1 MTNEAQK
8 YAEGI
13 ADEVRALDKALAGG
27 DEAAQ
32 ALVDLEMTDREDAE
46 GDWFGLWLNESAL
59 DVSVRVDTRGHDWGA
74 TVIVLRTVGGPRCE
88 VVWDSH
94 DASNVEVLAWW
105 GRDIGRERITV
116 DHIAARFEELVE
128 LNFPASAPS
137 TATSVFRH
145 RRET

>member
-1 MTNEAQK
+1 MTNSTNEAQK
-8 YAEGI
+8 YAAGI

-27 DEAAQ
+27 EEAAQ

-105 GRDIGRERITV
+105 GSELGRKRITV
-116 DHIAARFEELVE
+116 DHVAARFEELVE
-128 LNFPASAPS
+128 LSA
-137 TATSVFRH
+137 ATTRA
-145 RRET
+145 

>member
-1 MTNEAQK
+1 MTNSTNEAQK
-8 YAEGI
+8 YAAGI

-27 DEAAQ
+27 EEAAQ

-59 DVSVRVDTRGHDWGA
+59 DVSVRVDTRGPDWGA

-105 GRDIGRERITV
+105 GSELGRKRITV
-116 DHIAARFEELVE
+116 DHVAARFEELVE
-128 LNFPASAPS
+128 LSA
-137 TATSVFRH
+137 ATTR
-145 RRET
+145 T

>member
-1 MTNEAQK
+1 MNTTNEAQK
-8 YAEGI
+8 YAAGI

-32 ALVDLEMTDREDAE
+32 ALVDLEMNDREDAE

-59 DVSVRVDTRGHDWGA
+59 DVSVRVDTRGPDWGA

-88 VVWDSH
+88 VVWDSQ

-105 GRDIGRERITV
+105 GSELGRKRIMV
-116 DHIAARFEELVE
+116 DHVAARFEELVE
-128 LNFPASAPS
+128 LSA
-137 TATSVFRH
+137 TTTRA
-145 RRET
+145 